1 MASKDGLLER
11 IEWEPLRSRREWIL
25 TECCADLPD
34 GTKSVFVERD
44 AAYHLSASTIGT
56 CPSDHVAPAM
66 DRLEGSQTPG
76 ELVRGPDLVLHTR
89 DGTLEV
95 AGYLARN
102 WTFDHAEPWDRAQF
116 RVAFFTNRIT
126 EIAPH
131 DADIAWLTDWYLNG
145 PRDTPWMR
153 ASKRSFKST
162 FSRSWRTSASHP
174 AEFRGAQSGGGSIDH
189 FVLGAE
195 GWECVVHAVPK
206 GIGPEWSSNVGI
218 TYLPSPGPMPGKDVR
233 LALEELV
240 GFVFG
245 RRLMRIASVGFDAA
259 GFPKRSTM
267 VSPWGTNVR
276 GVCAKPDF
284 PLLPFSFVR
293 ENGASVEQAL
303 ASLLPTYLQ
312 LREPLR
318 LDDVLWR
325 LWLGN
330 EAPSTMDVPIF
341 ASGLEILASAW
352 FKHVESKSKGTYMPK
367 DDFDRL
373 LEDELTAISTKVTRV
388 PFGDRM
394 VRKIKRAYETSGN
407 ERLRWFFDEIGLP
420 IGPAEESAL
429 RARNQAVHPTRAH
442 TAEEIVGFIRTAH
455 VYRTLMVRAILKLL
469 SWKGSYLDYGALGHP
484 VRGLDEP
491 SGG

>member
-11 IEWEPLRSRREWIL
+11 IEWEPLRSSREWIL
-25 TECCADLPD
+25 TESCADLPD
-34 GTKSVFVERD
+34 GTKSVVVERD
-44 AAYHLSASTIGT
+44 AAYHLSASIQGS

-66 DRLEGSQTPG
+66 ARLEGSRTPG
-76 ELVRGPDLVLHTR
+76 ELVRGPDLALHTR
-89 DGTLEV
+89 DGTLAV
-95 AGYLARN
+95 SGYVPKT
-102 WTFDHAEPWDRAQF
+102 WTFNQAEPWDRAQL

-131 DADIAWLTDWYLNG
+131 DADIAWLTDWNLNG

-153 ASKRSFKST
+153 ASKRSFQST
-162 FSRSWRTSASHP
+162 FARSWGTSASHP
-174 AEFRGAQSGGGSIDH
+174 AEFRGAQTSGGGIDH
-189 FVLGAE
+189 FVVAGD
-195 GWECVVHAVPK
+195 GWECVVHTVPK
-206 GIGPEWSSNVGI
+206 GIGPEWSSNVGF
-218 TYLPSPGPMPGKDVR
+218 TYLPSPGPLPSEDVR

-245 RRLMRIASVGFDAA
+245 RRLMRIASVAFDAA
-259 GFPKRSTM
+259 GFPKLSSM

-276 GVCAKPDF
+276 GVCAKPDLAF
-284 PLLPFSFVR
+284 LPFSFVR
-293 ENGASVEQAL
+293 EHSSSVEHAL
-303 ASLLPTYLQ
+303 TSLLPTYLQ

-341 ASGLEILASAW
+341 AAGLEILASAW
-352 FKHVESKSKGTYMPK
+352 FRDTKSKSKGTYMPK
-367 DDFDRL
+367 DDFDTL
-373 LEDELTAISTKVTRV
+373 LEDELTAISSKLEGV

-394 VRKIKRAYETSGN
+394 LRKIKRAYETSGN
-407 ERLRWFFDEIGLP
+407 ERLRWFFDDVGLP
-420 IGPAEESAL
+420 IGPAEEDAL

-442 TAEEIVGFIRTAH
+442 TAEESVGFIRTAH
-455 VYRTLMVRAILKLL
+455 VYRTLMVRAILKIL
-469 SWKGSYLDYGALGHP
+469 SWNGGYLDYGTLGHP